1 MRELLVIG
9 VSGLMLTGC
18 STLGIGG
25 NGFMGFAPG
34 AQASQEV
41 AQLEVDESNDF
52 VCRRMKITS
61 SLVRR
66 EICFSRRDMRER
78 EETSRTLV
86 REIEGMNRGP

>member
-25 NGFMGFAPG
+25 NGFMGFGPG
-34 AQASQEV
+34 EPATQEV
-41 AQLEVDESNDF
+41 AQLDIDESNDF

-61 SLVRR
+61 SNVRR